1 MGVAHR
7 SRDDNRDVLVIDAL
21 WEVRPPFNALDVVK
35 GHADALKAWDLSTVM
50 GDDYGAGLVR
60 NMFAQQGIQ
69 YQSCPLTASELY
81 LHSLSAWTSG
91 MVVMLDNPR
100 AIEQLANLRRKLGQ
114 AGKESIVHLNKNHDD
129 LANIVAGLL
138 YRLTPPEHA
147 ASEALLTGYGVITEP
162 RLYYGDANAET
173 ATDAFMRQQSAGY
186 GRSRM
191 DGGRI
196 KIAGMGLVR

>member
-1 MGVAHR
+1 
-7 SRDDNRDVLVIDAL
+7 
-21 WEVRPPFNALDVVK
+21 
-35 GHADALKAWDLSTVM
+35 M

-69 YQSCPLTASELY
+69 YHSCPLTASELY
-81 LHSLSAWTSG
+81 LHSLAAWTSG

-129 LANIVAGLL
+129 LANIIAGLL
-138 YRLTPPEHA
+138 YRLTPPESA
-147 ASEALLTGYGVITEP
+147 AHDALLTGYGVITEP
-162 RLYYGDANAET
+162 RLHYGDANADT
-173 ATDAFMRQQSAGY
+173 ATDAFMRSQAAGY

-196 KIAGMGLVR
+196 KTSFTGIGLVR